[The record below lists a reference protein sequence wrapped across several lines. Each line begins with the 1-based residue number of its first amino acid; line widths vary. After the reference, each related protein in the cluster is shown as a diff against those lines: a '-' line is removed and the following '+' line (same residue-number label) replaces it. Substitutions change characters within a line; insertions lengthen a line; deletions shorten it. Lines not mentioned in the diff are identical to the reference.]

1 MITAKSCLAIRS
13 GRFNER
19 NAMLKKYFMLLTAC
33 LFFTAAWL
41 LFAAEAGALS
51 FSQSTGLVSLKVTPE
66 YKTLSPA
73 SETIDIIA
81 EADIKPGWHL
91 YWDNPGDI
99 GGPTSLSFFESPH
112 YTEIGSTHTAPE
124 KSVYEDI
131 ITSYVYTKKVYFRST
146 FALKN
151 LEAVQRLPFNLVLSY
166 TACSESC
173 LPEEIALSFALPVAE
188 TAEKNP
194 TFLNTLLTAEN
205 TFPVRLSATASL
217 SGELLKLELQD
228 QILKDCSEAEFVS
241 RHPKKALSRNCRKP
255 PSPNI
260 TVCMSNSKKKSFRR
274 ISKAFCSAPDTL
286 TILIRIMLPPP
297 HLRKLLPPL
306 AVQSLI
312 WPRHLPLLFPLPFR
326 TIPETRPPGT
336 RLPAVFPAACFTI
349 SSPHSSPV

>member
-1 MITAKSCLAIRS
+1 MPARRNCAQLCAPRCRN
-13 GRFNER
+13 GR
-19 NAMLKKYFMLLTAC
+19 
-33 LFFTAAWL
+33 
-41 LFAAEAGALS
+41 
-51 FSQSTGLVSLKVTPE
+51 
-66 YKTLSPA
+66 
-73 SETIDIIA
+73 
-81 EADIKPGWHL
+81 
-91 YWDNPGDI
+91 
-99 GGPTSLSFFESPH
+99 
-112 YTEIGSTHTAPE
+112 
-124 KSVYEDI
+124 
-131 ITSYVYTKKVYFRST
+131 
-146 FALKN
+146 
-151 LEAVQRLPFNLVLSY
+151 
-166 TACSESC
+166 
-173 LPEEIALSFALPVAE
+173 
-188 TAEKNP
+188 KNP

-205 TFPVRLSATASL
+205 TFPVRLPATASL

-336 RLPAVFPAACFTI
+336 RLPAVFRRLALLSHHRIHRRFNSQPDALCPARFE
-349 SSPHSSPV
+349 P